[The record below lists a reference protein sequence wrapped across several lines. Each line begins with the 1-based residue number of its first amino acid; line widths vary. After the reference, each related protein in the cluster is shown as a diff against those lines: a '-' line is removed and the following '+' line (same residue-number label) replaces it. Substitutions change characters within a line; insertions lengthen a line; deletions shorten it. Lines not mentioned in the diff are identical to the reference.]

1 MVGGGFGNRQLDYN
15 KWILIWTAVNCIR
28 KSQTHGPT
36 KRWGFGTAVDQRIT
50 SGMSNVVD
58 LQNEGSYLR
67 VAQVSIHQLNAK
79 ASTCAG
85 F

>member
-1 MVGGGFGNRQLDYN
+1 MDFDMDCCELDKGESDSRTHQKVG
-15 KWILIWTAVNCIR
+15 
-28 KSQTHGPT
+28 
-36 KRWGFGTAVDQRIT
+36 GFGTAVDQRIT
-50 SGMSNVVD
+50 YGMSNVVD

-67 VAQVSIHQLNAK
+67 VAQVSIHRLNAK

>member
-1 MVGGGFGNRQLDYN
+1 MSVELYKGESDSRTHQKVGGGGL
-15 KWILIWTAVNCIR
+15 
-28 KSQTHGPT
+28 
-36 KRWGFGTAVDQRIT
+36 GTAVDQRIT

-67 VAQVSIHQLNAK
+67 VAQVSIHRLNAE
-79 ASTCAG
+79 ASTYAG

>member
-1 MVGGGFGNRQLDYN
+1 MDCCELYKVELDSRTHQKVGGGSA
-15 KWILIWTAVNCIR
+15 TA
-28 KSQTHGPT
+28 
-36 KRWGFGTAVDQRIT
+36 

-67 VAQVSIHQLNAK
+67 VAQVSIHRLNAE
-79 ASTCAG
+79 ASTYAG

>member
-1 MVGGGFGNRQLDYN
+1 M
-15 KWILIWTAVNCIR
+15 NCIR
-28 KSQTHGPT
+28 ESQTHGPT
-36 KRWGFGTAVDQRIT
+36 KGGGFGTAVNQRIT

-67 VAQVSIHQLNAK
+67 VAQVSIHRLNAK

>member
-1 MVGGGFGNRQLDYN
+1 MDFDMDCCELYKGESDSRTHQKVG
-15 KWILIWTAVNCIR
+15 
-28 KSQTHGPT
+28 
-36 KRWGFGTAVDQRIT
+36 GFGTAVDQRIT

-67 VAQVSIHQLNAK
+67 VAQVSIHRLNAE
-79 ASTCAG
+79 ASTYAG